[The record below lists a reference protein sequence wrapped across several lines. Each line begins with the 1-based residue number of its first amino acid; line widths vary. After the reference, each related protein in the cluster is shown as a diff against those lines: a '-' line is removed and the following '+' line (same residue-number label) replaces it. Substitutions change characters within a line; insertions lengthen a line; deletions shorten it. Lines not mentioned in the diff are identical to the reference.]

1 MRDFN
6 ENTATAA
13 VLERMSGA
21 KDPRFKEI
29 MTSVV
34 THLHAVVRE
43 VEPTMDEWM
52 AAIQFLTATG
62 QNCDDK
68 RQEFIL
74 LSDTLGVS
82 MLVDA
87 INNRKPSGATES
99 TVLGPFHVA
108 GAPQKKMGD
117 TISLDG
123 KGEPAYVSGR
133 VLDQAGKPIAGALL
147 DVWQTSSDGAY
158 DIQDPEPAGDEPPR
172 PVHHRRRRPLL
183 LPHGQA
189 VVLSD
194 PDRRAGRQDAAG
206 LGRHPMRPAHIHFI
220 VGAPGFEP
228 VTTHIFVDGD
238 EYLDSDAVFGV
249 KDSLIEPISSRH
261 DDPGRG
267 ERARSRQSVLHGRA
281 RFHSGPTRRRV
292 RAMNLFDLTGK
303 VALVTGARTGLG
315 RAMAEA
321 LADAGA
327 DIVGLGSRPMPDT
340 ASSIVGRG
348 RRFVEIV
355 RDLDELAGFSR
366 ARRRHSRRYRPHR
379 YSRQQCRHH
388 PPRRAP
394 RLHARKTGTR

>member
-6 ENTATAA
+6 EHTATAA

-21 KDPRFKEI
+21 SDARLKQI

-52 AAIQFLTATG
+52 AAIRFLTETG
-62 QNCDDK
+62 QKCDDK

-108 GAPQKKMGD
+108 GAPKKAMGD

-123 KGEPAYVSGR
+123 KGDPAYVSGR

-158 DIQDPEPAGDEPPR
+158 DVQDPSQPEMNLRGLFTTGADGRFFFRTVKPKHYSIPTDG
-172 PVHHRRRRPLL
+172 PVGKMLM
-183 LPHGQA
+183 A
-189 VVLSD
+189 
-194 PDRRAGRQDAAG
+194 

-228 VTTHIFVDGD
+228 VTTHMFVAGD
-238 EYLDSDAVFGV
+238 DYLDSDAVFGV
-249 KDSLIEPISSRH
+249 KDSLVVRL
-261 DDPGRG
+261 
-267 ERARSRQSVLHGRA
+267 RARTTIAAEAKRL
-281 RFHSGPTRRRV
+281 
-292 RAMNLFDLTGK
+292 
-303 VALVTGARTGLG
+303 GLG
-315 RAMAEA
+315 NPYYTAEHDFT
-321 LADAGA
+321 L
-327 DIVGLGSRPMPDT
+327 V
-340 ASSIVGRG
+340 
-348 RRFVEIV
+348 RR
-355 RDLDELAGFSR
+355 
-366 ARRRHSRRYRPHR
+366 
-379 YSRQQCRHH
+379 
-388 PPRRAP
+388 
-394 RLHARKTGTR
+394 